1 MPPALNR
8 SSSAAAA
15 AANAKMYSAQG
26 PHVVGLDEIE
36 ALKASA
42 NNLFVEG
49 KFGQAI
55 IGECRARPSSVS
67 AAAGHHR

>member
-55 IGECRARPSSVS
+55 IGECRARPSS
-67 AAAGHHR
+67 